1 MFTLKK
7 LALVGVAGLAAFAMS
22 CSDDDGDDAGSWTGF
37 NAIIDS
43 DGDISLAGTIK
54 ANDGVVSKLEA
65 TVDGK
70 PVTLEPAE
78 VRQPNAAEV
87 TLSNS
92 SRTAYLDKS
101 DVCAAVPGAA
111 TVTVKVIATIGS
123 SVVSAEKSGVA
134 IACNAGPV
142 AIPLYW
148 NVELSF
154 AGTSYAD
161 VDEKAALGQTAARA
175 ASEDVDLAAFT
186 ASGAANKI
194 YGPCDIESLGDCS
207 AIVALY
213 ETALTSAAA
222 IEAGKAAILAG
233 SNTEPGVG
241 ITISNGKWFV
251 LETSD
256 GGEFA
261 VQIKSSGAQTVTL
274 DIYDIL

>member
-1 MFTLKK
+1 MFTFKK

-22 CSDDDGDDAGSWTGF
+22 CSDSDDDDAGSWSGF

-54 ANDGVVSKLEA
+54 ANEGTVDKLEA
-65 TVDGK
+65 SVDGK
-70 PVTLEPAE
+70 PVTLNPAD
-78 VRQPNAAEV
+78 VRTPNAAEV

-111 TVTVKVIATIGS
+111 TVTVKLTATIGGS
-123 SVVSAEKSGVA
+123 TVSAEKAGVA
-134 IACNAGPV
+134 IACGGPA
-142 AIPLYW
+142 AISLYW
-148 NVELSF
+148 NVTLSL

-161 VDEKAALGQTAARA
+161 VDEKEALGQTAARA

-194 YGPCDIESLGDCS
+194 YDPCDIESLGECS
-207 AIVALY
+207 PYVALY
-213 ETALTSAAA
+213 ETTLTGAAA
-222 IEAGKAAILAG
+222 IKAGKAAILAG

-261 VQIKSSGAQTVTL
+261 VQIKTSGTQTVTL